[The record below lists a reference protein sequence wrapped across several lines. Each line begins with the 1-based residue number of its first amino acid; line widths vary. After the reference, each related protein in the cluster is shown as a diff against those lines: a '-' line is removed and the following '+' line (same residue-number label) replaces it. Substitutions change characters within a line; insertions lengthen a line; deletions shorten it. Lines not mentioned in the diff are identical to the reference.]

1 MREQFRVDLRGLVE
15 VLSHHL
21 YSSERV
27 YLRELVQ
34 NARDAVAARVEFGD
48 DIAGLIEIEPA
59 WGTDPLIVRDNGIG
73 LTADDMRT
81 LLSMIG
87 STSKRDDFAMAR
99 RDFLGQFG
107 IGLLSG
113 FLVADSIEVL
123 SRSAR
128 TCRRVQPAGGPFQPS
143 NRKSS

>member
-1 MREQFRVDLRGLVE
+1 MREQFRVDLRGLVD

-21 YSSERV
+21 YSSERI

-34 NARDAVAARVEFGD
+34 NARDAITARAEFD
-48 DIAGLIEIEPA
+48 HTVDGLIEIEPA
-59 WGTDPLIVRDNGIG
+59 WGTDPLVVRDNGIG

-99 RDFLGQFG
+99 RISWGSSASACCPVSSSPTPSRWCRARPVPGCTHVPLGRF
-107 IGLLSG
+107 
-113 FLVADSIEVL
+113 E
-123 SRSAR
+123 
-128 TCRRVQPAGGPFQPS
+128 
-143 NRKSS
+143 